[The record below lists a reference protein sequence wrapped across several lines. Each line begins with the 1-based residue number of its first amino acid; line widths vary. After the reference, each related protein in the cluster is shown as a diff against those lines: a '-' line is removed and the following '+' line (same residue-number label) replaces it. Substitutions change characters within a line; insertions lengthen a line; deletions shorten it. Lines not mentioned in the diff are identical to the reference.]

1 MKKIR
6 LSVGRH
12 EIIVVL
18 RNTDTAK
25 AVYKNCPF
33 TSNINTWGKEIY
45 FDTNVKVEKEY
56 DSKQIIDKG
65 EIAFW
70 VEGSSIAI
78 GFGPTPISIKD
89 EIRLATDVNIFG
101 YTNFDV
107 TLLEE
112 IKAGENIS
120 IEKYE

>member
-1 MKKIR
+1 MR
-6 LSVGRH
+6 D
-12 EIIVVL
+12 
-18 RNTDTAK
+18 TDTAK
-25 AVYKNCPF
+25 AIYESCPF
-33 TSNINTWGKEIY
+33 TSNVNTWGKEIY
-45 FDTNVKVEKEY
+45 FDTNVKVEKES

-70 VEGSSIAI
+70 VEGSAIAI
-78 GFGPTPISIKD
+78 GFGPTPISIAD

-101 YTNFDV
+101 DTNFDV

-120 IEKYE
+120 VEKCE

>member
-1 MKKIR
+1 MKKVKLI
-6 LSVGRH
+6 VGRYK
-12 EIIVVL
+12 IIVVL
-18 RNTDTAK
+18 RDTDTAK
-25 AVYKNCPF
+25 AIYESCPF
-33 TSNINTWGKEIY
+33 TSNVNTWGKEIY
-45 FDTNVKVEKEY
+45 FDTNVKVEKES

-70 VEGSSIAI
+70 VEGSAIAI
-78 GFGPTPISIKD
+78 GFGPTPISIAD

-101 YTNFDV
+101 DTNFDV

-120 IEKYE
+120 VEKCE